1 MKVEIK
7 LNKNFVTN
15 YNKMQAEYGDEF
27 ARLNGFSDEQLSYTE
42 FIDNFIDKEVVA
54 DASIDGNANV
64 GHKDMVTL
72 MKEMSKP
79 HQKLLAFNK
88 IYYEMNKKYGFK
100 DANDWLRAEWTKG
113 QPTRPVKNFTT
124 CQWGCLCS

>member
-42 FIDNFIDKEVVA
+42 FIDQ
-54 DASIDGNANV
+54 
-64 GHKDMVTL
+64 HL
-72 MKEMSKP
+72 HY
-79 HQKLLAFNK
+79 HQLTHQLLFL
-88 IYYEMNKKYGFK
+88 Y
-100 DANDWLRAEWTKG
+100 
-113 QPTRPVKNFTT
+113 Q
-124 CQWGCLCS
+124 